1 MFEASNCGVRCRPM
15 SDRIELSPTPGS
27 VAVARRWS
35 TELATRAGF
44 SVEID
49 TVALLVSELVSNV
62 VLHARTACELIMS
75 VAGNVLRVEVRDG
88 SNAMPA
94 HAETIQADASS
105 LSGRGMVLINALSTT
120 HGAEALPGGGKLVWF
135 ELQTLT
141 EPAT

>member
-1 MFEASNCGVRCRPM
+1 MAHTL
-15 SDRIELSPTPGS
+15 ELTPTPASIGE
-27 VAVARRWS
+27 ARRW
-35 TELATRAGF
+35 AAAFAVGAGLGG
-44 SVEID
+44 
-49 TVALLVSELVSNV
+49 VAETLSLLVSEVVSNV